1 MSRQPN
7 IIPSVL
13 LHTSI
18 PEDVRQRLD
27 SHLCDR
33 SGKVPHGA
41 YSTWIVKMI
50 NKEFPKPRQETLARL
65 LAKKVLKTKEA
76 K

>member
-1 MSRQPN
+1 MPRQPN

-18 PEDVRQRLD
+18 PMDVRQRLD

-33 SGKVPHGA
+33 SGKVPQGA
-41 YSTWIVKMI
+41 YAAWITKMV
-50 NKEFPKPRQETLARL
+50 NKEFPKAKEETLARL
-65 LAKKVLKTKEA
+65 LSKKPAAMKVAK
-76 K
+76 